1 MISGLYIVLFVATA
15 MVIVAVTIIIY
26 KKTSTHAYVSW
37 VVKKHPTQL
46 AVLLGHPS
54 ASAGSL
60 SFSKEE
66 KERILAISKAD
77 WKHWGELVEM
87 VKVIAEKHTVTFD
100 DYVFNEFPHLRDQFS
115 SSLFISSNRKRDLY
129 VEAMTIAELGMVVA
143 ETEENWN
150 ERRIRNNKASEI
162 KSKNI
167 EGYKIY
173 CDVRKVSIPSSIDIL
188 RDKVTIEYYQKS
200 YERSKIYE
208 GWEDKQKAFCN
219 KYHALC
225 SKHRDS
231 DGRFT
236 YEVNYSHIT
245 KTGTTSL
252 SKFRIWQGFI
262 SSFSFENEEIQPAHM
277 VTTKNNLPEF
287 KERDRFFVKR
297 VYQEIYDIIDGL
309 LQEYELV
316 PLVVFVNS
324 SKYDWPKA
332 TYQYHYKEIKSL
344 LDANAYDYCNLEEL
358 HEIKSTTQ
366 YDVVILM
373 DAITNTEDLK
383 NNCRLIAEYFSKNVP
398 LIGCYSWLKE
408 YTADEVLKFYK
419 KSAPVVPN
427 PSPAP
432 PPKPIDTEASDI
444 AFVKDLFSKVRKH
457 SYFSYIAI
465 TNTLI
470 GEACGAD
477 ETKSKWLS
485 TPLAYE
491 IKCEKC
497 DKSRIEVSY
506 SVNGGISYNDL
517 KFDSNA
523 FSIED
528 VARFTYKLFKTMGV
542 WEEFKNKG
550 SKAIEHMNY
559 RGFLA
564 SH

>member
-1 MISGLYIVLFVATA
+1 MSGLYIVLVVVTA
-15 MVIVAVTIIIY
+15 IILVAVTIIAY
-26 KKTSTHAYVSW
+26 KKSSTHAYVSW
-37 VVKKHPTQL
+37 VVKKHPKQL

-54 ASAGSL
+54 ASVNDL
-60 SFSKEE
+60 SFTKEE
-66 KERILAISKAD
+66 NKKILAISKAE
-77 WKHWGELVEM
+77 WKHWGELVDD
-87 VKVIAEKHTVTFD
+87 VKVIARKHTITFD
-100 DYVFNEFPHLRDQFS
+100 DYVLNEFSHLRNRFS
-115 SSLFISSNRKRDLY
+115 SSLFIKSNNKRELY

-150 ERRIRNNKASEI
+150 ERRIRNQKASEI

-173 CDVRKVSIPSSIDIL
+173 CDIRNISIPSSIDIL

-208 GWEDKQKAFCN
+208 GWEDKQKAFCK
-219 KYHALC
+219 KYHDLC
-225 SKHRDS
+225 SKHRDC

-245 KTGTTSL
+245 KTGSTSL
-252 SKFRIWQGFI
+252 SKFKIWQGFI
-262 SSFSFENEEIQPAHM
+262 NSFSFDNEEMQPDYMIA
-277 VTTKNNLPEF
+277 TKNNLPKF
-287 KERDRFFVKR
+287 KDKKRFFVKR
-297 VYQEIYDIIDGL
+297 VYQGIYEIIDGL
-309 LQEYELV
+309 LQEHELV
-316 PLVVFVNS
+316 TLVVFVNS

-344 LDANAYDYCNLEEL
+344 LDANGYDYCNLEEL
-358 HEIKSTTQ
+358 HEIKSTKQ

-373 DAITNTEDLK
+373 DAITNSEDLK

-398 LIGCYSWLKE
+398 MIGYYTWIKE
-408 YTADEVLKFYK
+408 YSADEVLRFCK
-419 KSAPVVPN
+419 KSTPVVAK
-427 PSPAP
+427 PAP
-432 PPKPIDTEASDI
+432 AAPTKPIDTEASDI

-470 GEACGAD
+470 GEAGGAN
-477 ETKSKWLS
+477 ETKPKWLS
-485 TPLAYE
+485 KPLAYV
-491 IKCEKC
+491 IKCERC
-497 DKSRIEVSY
+497 DESRIEVAY
-506 SVNGGISYNDL
+506 SVNGGITYDDL
-517 KFDSNA
+517 KFDSDA
-523 FSIED
+523 FSIDD
-528 VARFTYKLFKTMGV
+528 VAWFTYRLFQIMGV

-550 SKAIEHMNY
+550 QKAIDHMNY